1 MTKATIISIL
11 GFGVLFA
18 LHHDFWNWADYN
30 LVFGFLPV
38 GLAWHTGFS
47 VAAAL
52 FWLLVSRFAWPASVE
67 RWADE
72 PND

>member
-1 MTKATIISIL
+1 MTKATIISVL
-11 GFGVLFA
+11 GFGVLFV
-18 LHHDFWNWADYN
+18 LHHDFWNWAN
-30 LVFGFLPV
+30 TGLIFGFRPA
-38 GLAWHTGFS
+38 GLAWHAGFS

-52 FWLLVSRFAWPASVE
+52 FWFLVSRFAGPASLE